1 MAPVFSVFEYEDRT
15 VEYIYRPPKRDRRH
29 LLVIFSGG
37 FVGGIDFAGQS
48 THLIESAILWI
59 RDPHNSYYIQKGA
72 DQWYAHSTGALIAK
86 HVSLLDITE
95 DDVVLLGASKGGTAA
110 LYHGLSGGYKNIVA
124 SAPRIHP
131 AKGNKQQRP
140 QVVEELVGSNSFK
153 AENAFDQLIP
163 QLLIDSTKEKNI
175 YIFTSPADNQYLTDI
190 EPNIALFEQ
199 FTNFN
204 LICTDSPS
212 VNQHEDVTLYN
223 IQPIISIIGLLT
235 DGFAPKLDRSHN
247 GLKSTG
253 NMPGSVEKSPFFAT
267 LVNDVD
273 KLEVRQDGL
282 WIAGRS
288 FIRGYD
294 TSEYGSA
301 RRYLQLQR
309 GRKIHRAYLGGL
321 KDRRNNRDYFDHE
334 SISYTAG
341 GYAPQGN
348 KPINLDGLDA
358 GTYEAR
364 MQVTTEN
371 TTLVSSEFNVRPT
384 YSFHS
389 IKDFI
394 VSIDTNGSSIK
405 VTKIPI
411 HLKTTLDGQYTLEDY
426 WLRDGR
432 IHLSGRFSLNNI
444 DISAWSDVEY
454 RLLFLDESTRHSTS
468 QVALAKYN
476 RDLNPIPWRDN
487 SKSNY
492 STPRHRGITL
502 PQLSPGNY
510 RLALI
515 GSFKKFIQTVDT
527 NLTLAVGDN
536 PNEFQLVKH

>member
-1 MAPVFSVFEYEDRT
+1 MARVFSEFEYEDRT
-15 VEYIYRPPKRDRRH
+15 VEYIFRPPKRDRRH

-48 THLIESAILWI
+48 TNLIESAILWI

-72 DQWYAHSTGALIAK
+72 DPWYSHSADALIGE
-86 HVSLLDITE
+86 HVSLLNITK

-140 QVVEELVGSNSFK
+140 LIVEELVGSNSFE
-153 AENAFDQLIP
+153 AENAFDQVIP
-163 QLLIDSTKEKNI
+163 NLLMASPKEKNI
-175 YIFTSPADNQYLTDI
+175 YIFTSLADNQYSTDI
-190 EPNIALFEQ
+190 EPNIPLFEQ
-199 FTNFN
+199 YANFN
-204 LICTDSPS
+204 LICTDSAS

-223 IQPIISIIGLLT
+223 IQPIMSIIGLLT
-235 DGFAPKLDRSHN
+235 DGFAPKLDRNEN
-247 GLKSTG
+247 GLKSSG
-253 NMPGSVEKSPFFAT
+253 NLPRSVENTPFFET
-267 LVNDVD
+267 VVNDVD
-273 KLEVRQDGL
+273 QLEVRPDGL

-301 RRYLQLQR
+301 RRYLQLR
-309 GRKIHRAYLGGL
+309 KGKKIHRAYLGGL

-334 SISYTAG
+334 SISYAAG

-348 KPINLDGLDA
+348 KPIHLDDLDPGA
-358 GTYEAR
+358 YEAR
-364 MQVTTEN
+364 MQVTTES
-371 TTLVSSEFNVRPT
+371 TTLVSNEFNVRST
-384 YSFHS
+384 YSFHA
-389 IKDFI
+389 IKDFVI
-394 VSIDTNGSSIK
+394 SVESIGSSIK
-405 VTKIPI
+405 LTKMPI
-411 HLKTTLDGQYTLEDY
+411 HLRTTVDGQYTLEQY
-426 WLRDGR
+426 WLKDGK
-432 IHLSGRFSLNNI
+432 IHLSGRFCLNNI

-454 RLLFLDESTRHSTS
+454 RLLFLDESTRHSAS
-468 QVALAKYN
+468 QVSLAKYN
-476 RDLNPIPWRDN
+476 RELNPISWRDN

-502 PQLSPGNY
+502 PQLSTGNY
-510 RLALI
+510 RIVLI

-527 NLTLAVGDN
+527 NLTLVVGDN
-536 PNEFQLVKH
+536 PNDVQLVKH